1 MMGQETASPLDLL
14 ASIVNSSFDGIISQT
29 LDGTVTSWNPAAAKL
44 FGYESGEI
52 IGQSIRRLIPIDRQ
66 EEEDQNLAMIAAGER
81 VESYETVR
89 LHKNGSPIDVLL
101 TISPIWNPDGKIAGA
116 SKIYRDYTSQKRA
129 AESLRRSE
137 ARLREF
143 VEQAPAAI
151 AMFDREMRYIACS
164 GRWFT
169 QHGRDEHSVVIGL
182 SHYEVFP
189 EIPERWKEVH
199 RRGLAGEVLR
209 AEEDSFVR
217 ADGAIQW
224 LCWEV
229 RPWLTSDKTVG
240 GITIMAEDAT
250 ERVAAVRALR
260 DSELRTRLAQ
270 EAAKSGTWELRLA
283 DNRSQWSETIWRLYG
298 LKPEDRTPCF
308 DAWVSSVHPEDR
320 ERVTNALRDAI
331 ATGQEYENQWRVNLP
346 QGEPERWLFS
356 RGRPIAGANGTV
368 ERYIGVVIDITERKH
383 MEEALRKAEELE
395 RQKREELET
404 ILAAMPA
411 AVVIAKDADCIEM
424 AGNRSAFDLLRLA
437 PSEDLSK
444 SAPPERAP
452 KNFEV
457 FANGRRL
464 SPDEMPIRRAAASK
478 TAIIGEELE
487 VRFVEGDSKFVLTNA
502 LPLFDD
508 KGQVRGAV
516 GAFADVTELKR
527 TEAALRKAE
536 ELERQKRGELEAILA
551 AIPTPVLIATDASCE
566 NMIGNPAAYELY
578 RVPPG
583 ANFSKSA
590 PVGEAPANFEI
601 YQNGRRLPPEQL
613 PIRKAAAT
621 RAFSGEEIELRFVE
635 GDSKYLLGNA
645 LPLFNDAGEV
655 RGAVAAFADV
665 TELKRAETALRESEE
680 RLRLALDAANAG
692 TWESVPETGEFFASD
707 RALALHGAP
716 AGTPLSREKAVG
728 AVHPEDRSR
737 VEENFRRAV
746 ARREP
751 LRHEFRFLL
760 PDGSIRW
767 VESRGEPRTVSGRQV
782 ISGLLL
788 DITERKRAEIALRES
803 EERLKFALEA
813 AGAGT
818 WQVTQETGEFIAS
831 DRTLALH
838 GLPPGAP
845 MTHEKALANV
855 HPEDQPRVE
864 ETLRRTLET
873 GEPFRVETR
882 VMLPGGSIRWIE
894 SCGELRSVFG
904 RQVIGGLVQDI
915 TERKQTEQALRER
928 EELLASI
935 IKHAPNPII
944 LWREDR
950 KVLLMNPAVTELS
963 GYTASDIPTRD
974 EWEVLAYRETA
985 PRGKEDFDRTFESG
999 LPADIGDR
1007 WVYTKSGEKRLWS
1020 LTRAPA
1026 GRDAF
1031 GRRLIVGVAL
1041 DITERKKS
1049 EEEALANKSKLKA
1062 ALAAMRDGVFILD
1075 AESRFIHFNE
1085 AFARFHKFKSKE
1097 DCAQTFSEYPDI
1109 LTMFLPN
1116 GEQIPPEE
1124 WPSQRAL
1131 RGETATAAEYT
1142 IKRRDG
1148 QTYIGSYN
1156 FAPIR
1161 DTSSRITGAVV
1172 SVRDITDEKHA
1183 ANRLRESEARLS
1195 SIIDTAAD
1203 SIIVIDEKG
1212 IIQSANR
1219 ATEGIFG
1226 YALDELVGR
1235 NIGMLMAPSLAA
1247 QHDRFLIASSG
1258 KGAVRQVDAKRKD
1271 GAMVPI
1277 DGAVTEWRDG
1287 EGRRF
1292 FTGIMR
1298 DLTERK
1304 RNEQAL
1310 ANARRLEAVGQLAGG
1325 VAHDFNNLLHAIS
1338 GNLEIAQ
1345 DLIGDEATRS
1355 FLERARNAAE
1365 KGSALNRRL
1374 LSLARKR
1381 TLKPERLNLNDRVQE
1396 TAKLLASTVG
1406 EHISVTIDLAAGL
1419 WITLADSGEIDSAIL
1434 NLAANARDAMP
1445 GGGSIRIATSNVSLD
1460 AAAAKLHQGAAP
1472 GDYVRLAIADNG
1484 VGMPQGVLDKAT
1496 EAFFT
1501 TKGPGAGTGL
1511 GLTSVA
1517 SFAGQTGGFMSIESA
1532 PGHGCT
1538 VMIYL
1543 PRATQGPV
1551 AQGLRPSGV
1560 PLGRGQLILV
1570 VEDDDEV
1577 REVTLKRLELLGYS
1591 TAEAKTGPEAL
1602 ERLTSQAEVQLV
1614 LSDIVM
1620 PGGMTGYDVA
1630 RWVGSNTSNVK
1641 VIMCSGYNE
1650 GDRIGVAQGA
1660 IDGIITLSKPY
1671 TRDQLARAL
1680 SSALAL

>member
-1 MMGQETASPLDLL
+1 MDWTPRQDKPGFEDWLNCIHPDDRAS
-14 ASIVNSSFDGIISQT
+14 AERTNFEA
-29 LDGTVTSWNPAAAKL
+29 VT
-44 FGYESGEI
+44 
-52 IGQSIRRLIPIDRQ
+52 
-66 EEEDQNLAMIAAGER
+66 
-81 VESYETVR
+81 
-89 LHKNGSPIDVLL
+89 
-101 TISPIWNPDGKIAGA
+101 
-116 SKIYRDYTSQKRA
+116 
-129 AESLRRSE
+129 
-137 ARLREF
+137 
-143 VEQAPAAI
+143 
-151 AMFDREMRYIACS
+151 
-164 GRWFT
+164 
-169 QHGRDEHSVVIGL
+169 
-182 SHYEVFP
+182 
-189 EIPERWKEVH
+189 
-199 RRGLAGEVLR
+199 RGLAEYSTEYRVVLP
-209 AEEDSFVR
+209 S
-217 ADGAIQW
+217 
-224 LCWEV
+224 
-229 RPWLTSDKTVG
+229 G
-240 GITIMAEDAT
+240 G
-250 ERVAAVRALR
+250 V
-260 DSELRTRLAQ
+260 
-270 EAAKSGTWELRLA
+270 
-283 DNRSQWSETIWRLYG
+283 
-298 LKPEDRTPCF
+298 
-308 DAWVSSVHPEDR
+308 
-320 ERVTNALRDAI
+320 
-331 ATGQEYENQWRVNLP
+331 
-346 QGEPERWLFS
+346 RWLS
-356 RGRPIAGANGTV
+356 ALGKVDYGGNGAPIRLSGLNL
-368 ERYIGVVIDITERKH
+368 DITERKQA
-383 MEEALRKAEELE
+383 EEALRKAEERE
-395 RQKREELET
+395 RRKREELEAV
-404 ILAAMPA
+404 LAVLPV
-411 AVVIAKDADCIEM
+411 AVFIAKDSRCEEM
-424 AGNRSAFDLLRLA
+424 TGNRAAYELLRRPPGSNLSSTLPAEQA
-437 PSEDLSK
+437 P
-444 SAPPERAP
+444 R
-452 KNFEV
+452 NFETYH
-457 FANGRRL
+457 NGQPLPPDRL
-464 SPDEMPIRRAAASK
+464 PLRK
-478 TAIIGEELE
+478 AIATKAPVLSQVVEF
-487 VRFVEGDSKFVLTNA
+487 RFDEGDSSITSCNA
-502 LPLFDD
+502 LPLFDAD
-508 KGQVRGAV
+508 GQVRGAV
-516 GAFADVTELKR
+516 GVVTDITEFKR
-527 TEAALRKAE
+527 TEA
-536 ELERQKRGELEAILA
+536 
-551 AIPTPVLIATDASCE
+551 
-566 NMIGNPAAYELY
+566 
-578 RVPPG
+578 
-583 ANFSKSA
+583 
-590 PVGEAPANFEI
+590 
-601 YQNGRRLPPEQL
+601 
-613 PIRKAAAT
+613 
-621 RAFSGEEIELRFVE
+621 
-635 GDSKYLLGNA
+635 
-645 LPLFNDAGEV
+645 
-655 RGAVAAFADV
+655 
-665 TELKRAETALRESEE
+665 ALRESEE
-680 RLRLALDAANAG
+680 RLQFALDAANAG

-707 RALALHGAP
+707 RALALHGVP
-716 AGTPLSREKAVG
+716 PGTPLSREKAVG

-746 ARREP
+746 ARQEP
-751 LRHEFRFLL
+751 LRHEFRFPL
-760 PDGSIRW
+760 PDGSVRW

-788 DITERKRAEIALRES
+788 DITERKRAEQALRES

-818 WQVTQETGEFIAS
+818 WQVALETGEFIAS
-831 DRTLALH
+831 DRALALH
-838 GLPPGAP
+838 GLPPGTP
-845 MTHEKALANV
+845 MTYEKALAKV

-882 VMLPGGSIRWIE
+882 VALPGGSIRWIE
-894 SCGELRSVFG
+894 SRGELRSVSG

-915 TERKQTEQALRER
+915 SERKQTEQASRER
-928 EELLASI
+928 EELLDSI

-950 KVLLMNPAVTELS
+950 KVLLMNPALTELS

-999 LPADIGDR
+999 LPADIGDQ

-1026 GRDAF
+1026 GRDAL

-1041 DITERKKS
+1041 DITERRKS
-1049 EEEALANKSKLKA
+1049 EEEALATKSKLEA

-1075 AESRFIHFNE
+1075 AESRFIHFND

-1097 DCAQTFSEYPDI
+1097 DCARTFSEYPDI
-1109 LTMFLPN
+1109 LTLFLPN
-1116 GEQIPPEE
+1116 GEPVPLEE

-1131 RGETATAAEYT
+1131 RGETATAAEYI

-1156 FAPIR
+1156 FAPIS
-1161 DTSSRITGAVV
+1161 DASGRITGAVV
-1172 SVRDITDEKHA
+1172 STRDITDEKHA

-1212 IIQSANR
+1212 IIQSANH

-1226 YALDELVGR
+1226 YLLEELVGR
-1235 NIGMLMAPSLAA
+1235 NVGMLMAPGLAA

-1258 KGAVRQVDAKRKD
+1258 KGAVREVDAKRKD

-1277 DGAVTEWRDG
+1277 DGAVAEWRDG

-1445 GGGSIRIATSNVSLD
+1445 GGGSIRISTSNVSLD
-1460 AAAAKLHQGAAP
+1460 AAAAKLHPGAAP
-1472 GDYVRLAIADNG
+1472 GDYVRLAIVDNG
-1484 VGMPQGVLDKAT
+1484 VGMPRGVLDKAT

-1538 VMIYL
+1538 VTIYL
-1543 PRATQGPV
+1543 PRAIKGPV

-1591 TAEAKTGPEAL
+1591 ATEAKTGPEAL
-1602 ERLTSQAEVQLV
+1602 ERLQSQVEVQLV

-1630 RWVGSNTSNVK
+1630 RWVASNKSDVK
-1641 VIMCSGYNE
+1641 VIMCSGYND
-1650 GDRIGVAQGA
+1650 GDRIGDAQGA
-1660 IDGIITLSKPY
+1660 IDGIITLGKPY

-1680 SSALAL
+1680 SNALAP